1 MPRRSRRLMSA
12 LSTVGAIALLSAIP
26 AVPASAMPPDGW
38 APAGY
43 FPSGCG
49 PIVLN
54 PSSVTY
60 TDTTLP
66 VLKSVEFTVNG
77 VRSGRTL
84 VVGPSG
90 RSNIG
95 VVGRVTSDCSGIG
108 PSWVSPSYSAG
119 QLYLRTTV
127 GSTNQLGLIPLTHTG
142 PVNSWNDLFEGEYLT
157 LGSSTP
163 TIPGGLGARIQP
175 LFWMTAGRYTT
186 FELDLDGQLIA
197 HTDTSTYTSVSAS
210 NLAALQ
216 VLRQTVLTATRS
228 ARSVATGSSATVSG
242 VLKMAGSNAWTR
254 LSARVTLQRKIGTGA
269 WRFVASATSSST
281 GRVSFRTTITRSA
294 SYRLVYAGNA
304 NAGVRAT
311 APSTSSSVAI
321 AAR

>member
-1 MPRRSRRLMSA
+1 MQRRTRRLRSVISTAGA
-12 LSTVGAIALLSAIP
+12 LALLSAL
-26 AVPASAMPPDGW
+26 PASAMPPDGW

-49 PIVLN
+49 PVVLN
-54 PSSVTY
+54 ASSVTY
-60 TDTTLP
+60 TDTTVP
-66 VLKSVEFTVNG
+66 VLRSVEFTVNG

-84 VVGPSG
+84 VVGPTG
-90 RSNIG
+90 RSNVG

-108 PSWVSPSYSAG
+108 PSWFSPSYAAG
-119 QLYLRTTV
+119 VLYLRTTV
-127 GSTNQLGLIPLTHTG
+127 GVANLPEIVSLTHTG
-142 PVNSWNDLFEGEYLT
+142 PVNSWNDLFGGEYLT

-175 LFWMTAGRYTT
+175 LFWITAGRYTT
-186 FELDLDGQLIA
+186 FDLDLDGQLIA
-197 HTDTSTYTSVSAS
+197 HTDTSTSTSVSAS

-216 VLRQTVLTATRS
+216 VLRQTVITAAGS

-294 SYRLVYAGNA
+294 SYRVVYAGNA
-304 NAGVRAT
+304 NAGIRAT

>member
-1 MPRRSRRLMSA
+1 MQRRTRRLMSVISTAGA
-12 LSTVGAIALLSAIP
+12 LALLSAL
-26 AVPASAMPPDGW
+26 PASAMPPDGW

-49 PIVLN
+49 PVVLN
-54 PSSVTY
+54 ASSVTY
-60 TDTTLP
+60 TDTTVP
-66 VLKSVEFTVNG
+66 VLRSVEFTVNG

-84 VVGPSG
+84 VVGPTG
-90 RSNIG
+90 RRNVG

-108 PSWVSPSYSAG
+108 PSWFSPSYAAG
-119 QLYLRTTV
+119 VLYLRTTV
-127 GSTNQLGLIPLTHTG
+127 GVANLPEIVSLTHTG
-142 PVNSWNDLFEGEYLT
+142 PVNSWNDLFGGEYLT

-175 LFWMTAGRYTT
+175 LFWITAGRYTT
-186 FELDLDGQLIA
+186 FDLDLDGQLIA

-216 VLRQTVLTATRS
+216 VLRQTVLTATGS

-242 VLKMAGSNAWTR
+242 VLKMAGSNVWTP
-254 LSARVTLQRKIGTGA
+254 LGARVTLQRKVGTGA
-269 WRFVASATSSST
+269 WKSIASATSSSA
-281 GRVSFRTTITRSA
+281 GRVSFSTVIARSA
-294 SYRLVYAGNA
+294 SYRLAYAGNT
-304 NAGVRAT
+304 NAGIRAT
-311 APSTSSSVAI
+311 APSTSSPVAI

>member
-1 MPRRSRRLMSA
+1 MPPRTRRLMSVI
-12 LSTVGAIALLSAIP
+12 STVGAIALLSALP
-26 AVPASAMPPDGW
+26 SSAMPPDGW
-38 APAGY
+38 AQAGY

-49 PIVLN
+49 PVVVN
-54 PSSVTY
+54 PASVTY

-66 VLKSVEFTVNG
+66 VVKSVEFTVNG

-84 VVGPSG
+84 VVGPTG

-108 PSWVSPSYSAG
+108 PSWFSPSYSAG
-119 QLYLRTTV
+119 LLYLRTTV
-127 GSTNQLGLIPLTHTG
+127 GSTSLPGLIALTHGG
-142 PVNSWNDLFEGEYLT
+142 PVNSWNDLFGGEYLT
-157 LGSSTP
+157 FGSSTP

-216 VLRQTVLTATRS
+216 VLRQTVITAAGS

-242 VLKMAGSNAWTR
+242 VLKMAGSNVWTP
-254 LSARVTLQRKIGTGA
+254 LGARVTLQRKIGTGA
-269 WRFVASATSSST
+269 WRSLASATSSSA
-281 GRVSFRTTITRSA
+281 GRVSFSTVIARSA

-304 NAGVRAT
+304 NAGIRAT
-311 APSTSSSVAI
+311 APSTSTSVAI

>member
-1 MPRRSRRLMSA
+1 MQRRTRRLMSVISTAGA
-12 LSTVGAIALLSAIP
+12 LALLSAL
-26 AVPASAMPPDGW
+26 PASAMPPDGW

-49 PIVLN
+49 PVVLN
-54 PSSVTY
+54 ASSVTY
-60 TDTTLP
+60 TDTTVP
-66 VLKSVEFTVNG
+66 VLRSVEFTVNG

-84 VVGPSG
+84 VVGPTG
-90 RSNIG
+90 RSNVG

-108 PSWVSPSYSAG
+108 PSWFSPSYAAG
-119 QLYLRTTV
+119 VLYLRTTV
-127 GSTNQLGLIPLTHTG
+127 GVANLPEIVSLTHTG

-175 LFWMTAGRYTT
+175 LFWITAGRYTT
-186 FELDLDGQLIA
+186 FDLDLDGHLVA
-197 HTDTSTYTSVSAS
+197 HTDTSTSTSVSAS

-216 VLRQTVLTATRS
+216 VLRQTVLTATGS

-242 VLKMAGSNAWTR
+242 VLKMAGSNVWTP
-254 LSARVTLQRKIGTGA
+254 LGARVTLQRKVGTGA
-269 WRFVASATSSST
+269 WKSIASATSSSA
-281 GRVSFRTTITRSA
+281 GRVSFSTVIARSA
-294 SYRLVYAGNA
+294 SYRFAYAGNA
-304 NAGVRAT
+304 NAGIRAT
-311 APSTSSSVAI
+311 APSTSSPVAI

>member
-1 MPRRSRRLMSA
+1 MQRRTRRLVSVI
-12 LSTVGAIALLSAIP
+12 STVGALALLSAL
-26 AVPASAMPPDGW
+26 PASAMPPDGW

-49 PIVLN
+49 PVVLN
-54 PSSVTY
+54 ASSVTY
-60 TDTTLP
+60 TDTTVP
-66 VLKSVEFTVNG
+66 VLRSVEFTVNG

-84 VVGPSG
+84 VVGPTG
-90 RSNIG
+90 RSNVG

-108 PSWVSPSYSAG
+108 PSWFSPSYAAG
-119 QLYLRTTV
+119 VLYLRTTV
-127 GSTNQLGLIPLTHTG
+127 GVANLPEIVSLTHTG
-142 PVNSWNDLFEGEYLT
+142 PVNSWNDLFGGEYLT

-175 LFWMTAGRYTT
+175 LFWITAGRYTT
-186 FELDLDGQLIA
+186 FDLDLDGQLIA
-197 HTDTSTYTSVSAS
+197 HTDTSTSTSVSAS

-304 NAGVRAT
+304 NAGSRAT